1 MDCHGRLFCNCSGYV
16 DCGMNDKG
24 LGSRT
29 QTGKIQIISYIEG
42 YIKVIEVIA

>member
-1 MDCHGRLFCNCSGYV
+1 MD
-16 DCGMNDKG
+16 DKG
-24 LGSRT
+24 LGSWT